1 MKSENIFNKN
11 ENKSY
16 TFLGEFLGFIIATVL
31 CFFAAQNNIRHIVVM
46 FLGVGI
52 IEIGVIFGNFF
63 GKKRKEKV
71 KEITDSN
78 EGEKIRKVKKNK
90 FKNLYD
96 ELEITIFS
104 VVIIYIFSYLA
115 IYLSEVLNLASI
127 FKRQYLDKKFFD
139 ILMEVM
145 TNIFN
150 IDWARRYLIIYWIFL
165 TISMVMFMIAIFR
178 TRKIKKWRMGIE
190 KLEIFFRN

>member
-11 ENKSY
+11 ENKLY
-16 TFLGEFLGFIIATVL
+16 TFLGGFLGFIIATVL
-31 CFFAAQNNIRHIVVM
+31 YFFAAQNNIRHIVVM

-78 EGEKIRKVKKNK
+78 EEEKIRKVKKNK

-115 IYLSEVLNLASI
+115 IYLSEVLNLTLI
-127 FKRQYLDKKFFD
+127 FKKQYPDTKFFD

-145 TNIFN
+145 INIFD

-178 TRKIKKWRMGIE
+178 TRKIKKMKDGNRKAGN
-190 KLEIFFRN
+190 LF

>member
-11 ENKSY
+11 ENKLY
-16 TFLGEFLGFIIATVL
+16 TFFGGFLGFIIATVL
-31 CFFAAQNNIRHIVVM
+31 YFFAAQNNIRHIIVM

-52 IEIGVIFGNFF
+52 IDIGVIFGNFF
-63 GKKRKEKV
+63 GKKRKEKA

-78 EGEKIRKVKKNK
+78 EGEKIRKVKKSK
-90 FKNLYD
+90 FNNLYD

-115 IYLSEVLNLASI
+115 IYLSEVLNLTLI
-127 FKRQYLDKKFFD
+127 FKKQYPDTKFFD

-165 TISMVMFMIAIFR
+165 TISAIMFIIAIFR
-178 TRKIKKWRMGIE
+178 TRKIKKM
-190 KLEIFFRN
+190 KDRNRKAGDLF

>member
-11 ENKSY
+11 ENKLY
-16 TFLGEFLGFIIATVL
+16 TFLGGFLGFIIATVL
-31 CFFAAQNNIRHIVVM
+31 YFFAAQNNIRHIIVM

-52 IEIGVIFGNFF
+52 IDIGVIFGNFF

-78 EGEKIRKVKKNK
+78 EEEKIRKVKKNK

-165 TISMVMFMIAIFR
+165 TISAVMFIIAIFR
-178 TRKIKKWRMGIE
+178 TRKIKKMKDANRKAGD
-190 KLEIFFRN
+190 LF

>member
-11 ENKSY
+11 ENKLY
-16 TFLGEFLGFIIATVL
+16 TFLGGFLGFIIATVL
-31 CFFAAQNNIRHIVVM
+31 YFFAAQNNIRHILVM

-52 IEIGVIFGNFF
+52 IDIGVIFGNFF

-78 EGEKIRKVKKNK
+78 EEEKIRKVKKSK
-90 FKNLYD
+90 FNNLYD

-115 IYLSEVLNLASI
+115 IYLSEVLNLTLI
-127 FKRQYLDKKFFD
+127 FKKQYPDTKFFD

-145 TNIFN
+145 TNIFD

-165 TISMVMFMIAIFR
+165 TISAVMFIIAIFR
-178 TRKIKKWRMGIE
+178 TRKIKKMKDENRKTGD
-190 KLEIFFRN
+190 LF

>member
-1 MKSENIFNKN
+1 MKNENIFNKN
-11 ENKSY
+11 ENKLY
-16 TFLGEFLGFIIATVL
+16 TFLGGFLGFIIATVL
-31 CFFAAQNNIRHIVVM
+31 YFFAAQNNIRHIIVM

-52 IEIGVIFGNFF
+52 IDIGVIFGNFF

-115 IYLSEVLNLASI
+115 IYLSEVLNLTLI
-127 FKRQYLDKKFFD
+127 FKKQYPDTKFFD

-145 TNIFN
+145 INIFD

-178 TRKIKKWRMGIE
+178 TRKIKKMKDGNRKAGD
-190 KLEIFFRN
+190 LF

>member
-1 MKSENIFNKN
+1 MKNENIFNKN
-11 ENKSY
+11 ENKLY
-16 TFLGEFLGFIIATVL
+16 TFLGGFLGFIIATVL
-31 CFFAAQNNIRHIVVM
+31 YFFVAQNNIRHIIVM

-52 IEIGVIFGNFF
+52 IDIGVIFGNFF

-78 EGEKIRKVKKNK
+78 EGEKIRKVKKSK
-90 FKNLYD
+90 FNNLYD

-115 IYLSEVLNLASI
+115 IYLSEVLNLTLI
-127 FKRQYLDKKFFD
+127 FKKQYPDTKFFD

-165 TISMVMFMIAIFR
+165 TIYMVMFIIAIFR
-178 TRKIKKWRMGIE
+178 TRKIKKMKDENRKAGD
-190 KLEIFFRN
+190 LF

>member
-11 ENKSY
+11 ENKLY
-16 TFLGEFLGFIIATVL
+16 TFLGGFLGFIIATVL
-31 CFFAAQNNIRHIVVM
+31 YFFAAQNNIRHIVVM

-71 KEITDSN
+71 KES
-78 EGEKIRKVKKNK
+78 K
-90 FKNLYD
+90 FNNLYD

-115 IYLSEVLNLASI
+115 IYLSEVLNLTLI
-127 FKRQYLDKKFFD
+127 FKKQYPDTKFFD

-150 IDWARRYLIIYWIFL
+150 IDWSRRYLIIYWIFL
-165 TISMVMFMIAIFR
+165 TISAVMFIIAIFIER
-178 TRKIKKWRMGIE
+178 RKIKKMKDGNRKAGN
-190 KLEIFFRN
+190 LF

>member
-11 ENKSY
+11 ENKLY
-16 TFLGEFLGFIIATVL
+16 TFLGGFLGFIIATVL
-31 CFFAAQNNIRHIVVM
+31 YFFAAQNNIRHIVVM

-78 EGEKIRKVKKNK
+78 EEEKIRKVKKNK

-115 IYLSEVLNLASI
+115 IYLSEVLNLAVI
-127 FKRQYLDKKFFD
+127 FEKQYPDVKFFD
-139 ILMEVM
+139 ILIEVT

-178 TRKIKKWRMGIE
+178 TRKIKKMKDGNRKVGN
-190 KLEIFFRN
+190 LF

>member
-11 ENKSY
+11 ENKLY
-16 TFLGEFLGFIIATVL
+16 TFLGGFLGFIIATVL
-31 CFFAAQNNIRHIVVM
+31 YFFAAQNNIRHIIVM

-52 IEIGVIFGNFF
+52 IDIGVIFGNFF
-63 GKKRKEKV
+63 GKKRKEKA

-78 EGEKIRKVKKNK
+78 EGEKIRKVKKSK
-90 FKNLYD
+90 FNNLYD

-115 IYLSEVLNLASI
+115 IYLSEVLNLTLI
-127 FKRQYLDKKFFD
+127 FKKQYPDTKFFD

-165 TISMVMFMIAIFR
+165 TISAVMFIIAIFR
-178 TRKIKKWRMGIE
+178 TRKIKKMKDENRKTGD
-190 KLEIFFRN
+190 LF

>member
-11 ENKSY
+11 ENKLY
-16 TFLGEFLGFIIATVL
+16 TFLGGFLGFIIADVL
-31 CFFAAQNNIRHIVVM
+31 YFFAAQNNIRHIIVM

-52 IEIGVIFGNFF
+52 IDIGVIFGNFF
-63 GKKRKEKV
+63 GKKRKEKA

-78 EGEKIRKVKKNK
+78 EGEKIRKVKKSK
-90 FKNLYD
+90 FNNLYD

-115 IYLSEVLNLASI
+115 IYLSEVLNLTLI
-127 FKRQYLDKKFFD
+127 FKKQYPDTKFFD

-165 TISMVMFMIAIFR
+165 TISAVMFIIAIFR
-178 TRKIKKWRMGIE
+178 TRKIKKMKDANRKAGD
-190 KLEIFFRN
+190 LF

>member
-11 ENKSY
+11 ENKLY
-16 TFLGEFLGFIIATVL
+16 TFLGGFLGFIIATVL
-31 CFFAAQNNIRHIVVM
+31 CFFAAQNNIRHIIVM
-46 FLGVGI
+46 FLAVGI
-52 IEIGVIFGNFF
+52 IDIGVIFGNFF
-63 GKKRKEKV
+63 GKKRKEKA

-78 EGEKIRKVKKNK
+78 EGEKIRKVKKSK
-90 FKNLYD
+90 FNNLYD

-115 IYLSEVLNLASI
+115 IYLSEVLNLTLI
-127 FKRQYLDKKFFD
+127 FKKQYPDTKFFD

-165 TISMVMFMIAIFR
+165 TISAVMFIIAIFR
-178 TRKIKKWRMGIE
+178 TRKIKKM
-190 KLEIFFRN
+190 KDRNRKAGDLF

>member
-11 ENKSY
+11 ENKLY
-16 TFLGEFLGFIIATVL
+16 TFLGGFLGFIIATVL
-31 CFFAAQNNIRHIVVM
+31 YFFAAQNNIRHIIVM

-52 IEIGVIFGNFF
+52 IDIGVIFGNFF

-78 EGEKIRKVKKNK
+78 EEEKIRKVKKNK

-178 TRKIKKWRMGIE
+178 TRKIKKMKDANRKAGD
-190 KLEIFFRN
+190 LF

>member
-11 ENKSY
+11 ENKLY
-16 TFLGEFLGFIIATVL
+16 TFLGGFLGFIIATVL
-31 CFFAAQNNIRHIVVM
+31 YFFAAQNNIRHIIVM

-52 IEIGVIFGNFF
+52 IDIGVIFGNFF

-78 EGEKIRKVKKNK
+78 EGEKIRKVKKSK
-90 FKNLYD
+90 FNNLYD

-115 IYLSEVLNLASI
+115 IYLSEVLNLTLI
-127 FKRQYLDKKFFD
+127 FKKQYPDTKFFD
-139 ILMEVM
+139 ILMEIM

-165 TISMVMFMIAIFR
+165 TISAVMFIIAIFR
-178 TRKIKKWRMGIE
+178 TRKIKKMKDENRKAGD
-190 KLEIFFRN
+190 FF

>member
-11 ENKSY
+11 ENKLY
-16 TFLGEFLGFIIATVL
+16 TFLGGFLGFIIATVL
-31 CFFAAQNNIRHIVVM
+31 YFFAAQNNIRHIVVM

-115 IYLSEVLNLASI
+115 IYLSEVLNLTLI
-127 FKRQYLDKKFFD
+127 FKKQYPDTKFFD
-139 ILMEVM
+139 ILMEIM

>member
-11 ENKSY
+11 ENKLY
-16 TFLGEFLGFIIATVL
+16 TFLGGFLGFIIATVL
-31 CFFAAQNNIRHIVVM
+31 YFFAAQNNIRHIIVM

-52 IEIGVIFGNFF
+52 IDIGVIFGNFF
-63 GKKRKEKV
+63 GKKRKEKA

-78 EGEKIRKVKKNK
+78 EGEKIRKVKKSK
-90 FKNLYD
+90 FNNLYD

-115 IYLSEVLNLASI
+115 IYLSEVLNLTLI
-127 FKRQYLDKKFFD
+127 FKKQYPDTKFFD

-165 TISMVMFMIAIFR
+165 TIYVVMFIIAIFR
-178 TRKIKKWRMGIE
+178 TRKIKKMKDENRKAGD
-190 KLEIFFRN
+190 LF

>member
-16 TFLGEFLGFIIATVL
+16 TFLGGFLGFIIATVL
-31 CFFAAQNNIRHIVVM
+31 YFLAAQNNIRHIVVM

-78 EGEKIRKVKKNK
+78 EEEKIRKVKKNK

-178 TRKIKKWRMGIE
+178 TRKIKKMKDGNRKAGN
-190 KLEIFFRN
+190 LF

>member
-11 ENKSY
+11 ENKLY
-16 TFLGEFLGFIIATVL
+16 TFLGGFLGFIIATVL
-31 CFFAAQNNIRHIVVM
+31 YFFAAQNNIRHIIVM

-52 IEIGVIFGNFF
+52 IDIGVIFGNFF

-78 EGEKIRKVKKNK
+78 EGEKIRKVKKSK
-90 FKNLYD
+90 FNNLYD

-115 IYLSEVLNLASI
+115 IYLSEVLNLTLI
-127 FKRQYLDKKFFD
+127 FKKQYPDTKFFD

-178 TRKIKKWRMGIE
+178 TRKIKKMKDGNRKAGN
-190 KLEIFFRN
+190 LF

>member
-11 ENKSY
+11 ENKLY
-16 TFLGEFLGFIIATVL
+16 TFFGGFLGFIIATVL
-31 CFFAAQNNIRHIVVM
+31 YFFAAQNNIRHIIVM

-52 IEIGVIFGNFF
+52 IDIGVIFGNFF

-78 EGEKIRKVKKNK
+78 EGEKIRKVKKSK
-90 FKNLYD
+90 FNNLYD

-115 IYLSEVLNLASI
+115 IYLSEVLNLTLI
-127 FKRQYLDKKFFD
+127 FKKQYPDTKFFD
-139 ILMEVM
+139 ILMEIM

-165 TISMVMFMIAIFR
+165 TISAVMFIIAIFR
-178 TRKIKKWRMGIE
+178 TRKIKKMKDENRKAGD
-190 KLEIFFRN
+190 FF

>member
-11 ENKSY
+11 ENKLY
-16 TFLGEFLGFIIATVL
+16 TFLGGFLGFIITTVL
-31 CFFAAQNNIRHIVVM
+31 YFLAAQNNIRHIVVM

-78 EGEKIRKVKKNK
+78 EGEKIRKVKKSK
-90 FKNLYD
+90 FNNLYD

-115 IYLSEVLNLASI
+115 IYLSEVLNLTLI
-127 FKRQYLDKKFFD
+127 FKKQYPDTKFFD
-139 ILMEVM
+139 ILMEIM

-165 TISMVMFMIAIFR
+165 TISAVMFIIAIFR
-178 TRKIKKWRMGIE
+178 TRKIKKMKDENRKAGD
-190 KLEIFFRN
+190 FF

>member
-11 ENKSY
+11 ENKLY
-16 TFLGEFLGFIIATVL
+16 TFLGGFLGFIIATVL
-31 CFFAAQNNIRHIVVM
+31 YFFAAQNNIRHIIVM

-52 IEIGVIFGNFF
+52 IDIGVIFGNFF

-78 EGEKIRKVKKNK
+78 EGEKIRKVKKSK
-90 FKNLYD
+90 FNNLYD

-145 TNIFN
+145 INIFD

-165 TISMVMFMIAIFR
+165 TISMVMFIIAIFR
-178 TRKIKKWRMGIE
+178 TRKIKKM
-190 KLEIFFRN
+190 KDRNRKAGDLF

>member
-1 MKSENIFNKN
+1 VKSENIFNKN
-11 ENKSY
+11 ENKLY
-16 TFLGEFLGFIIATVL
+16 TFLGGFLGFIIATVL
-31 CFFAAQNNIRHIVVM
+31 YFFAAQNNIRHIIVM

-52 IEIGVIFGNFF
+52 IDIGVIFGNFF
-63 GKKRKEKV
+63 GKKRKEKA

-78 EGEKIRKVKKNK
+78 EGEKIRKVKKSK
-90 FKNLYD
+90 FNNLYD

-165 TISMVMFMIAIFR
+165 TISMVMFIIAIFR
-178 TRKIKKWRMGIE
+178 TRKIKKMKDANRKAGD
-190 KLEIFFRN
+190 LF

>member
-11 ENKSY
+11 ENKLY
-16 TFLGEFLGFIIATVL
+16 TFLGGFLGFIIATVL
-31 CFFAAQNNIRHIVVM
+31 YFFAAQNNIRHIVVM

-115 IYLSEVLNLASI
+115 IYLSEVLNLTLI
-127 FKRQYLDKKFFD
+127 FKKQYPDTKFFD

-165 TISMVMFMIAIFR
+165 TISAVMFIIAIFR
-178 TRKIKKWRMGIE
+178 TRKIKK
-190 KLEIFFRN
+190 

>member
-11 ENKSY
+11 ENKLY
-16 TFLGEFLGFIIATVL
+16 TFLGGFLGFIIATVL
-31 CFFAAQNNIRHIVVM
+31 YFFAAQNNIRHIIVM

-52 IEIGVIFGNFF
+52 IDIGVIFGNFF
-63 GKKRKEKV
+63 GKKKK
-71 KEITDSN
+71 
-78 EGEKIRKVKKNK
+78 EKIREINSWNESEKIGKVKKSK
-90 FKNLYD
+90 FNNLYD

-115 IYLSEVLNLASI
+115 IYLSEVLNLTLI
-127 FKRQYLDKKFFD
+127 FKKQYPDTKFFD

-165 TISMVMFMIAIFR
+165 TISAVMFIIAIFR
-178 TRKIKKWRMGIE
+178 TRKIKKM
-190 KLEIFFRN
+190 KDRNRKAGDLF

>member
-11 ENKSY
+11 ENKLY
-16 TFLGEFLGFIIATVL
+16 TFLGGFLGFIIATVL
-31 CFFAAQNNIRHIVVM
+31 YFFAAQNNIRHIIVM

-52 IEIGVIFGNFF
+52 IDVGVIFGNFF
-63 GKKRKEKV
+63 GKKRKEKA

-78 EGEKIRKVKKNK
+78 EGEKIRKVKKSK
-90 FKNLYD
+90 FNNLYD

-115 IYLSEVLNLASI
+115 IYLSEVLNLTLI
-127 FKRQYLDKKFFD
+127 FKKQYPDTKFFD

-145 TNIFN
+145 INIFD

-165 TISMVMFMIAIFR
+165 TISMVMFIIAIFR
-178 TRKIKKWRMGIE
+178 TRKIKKM
-190 KLEIFFRN
+190 KDRNRKAGDLF

>member
-11 ENKSY
+11 ENKLY
-16 TFLGEFLGFIIATVL
+16 TFLGGFLGFIIATVL
-31 CFFAAQNNIRHIVVM
+31 YFFAAQNNIRHIIVM

-52 IEIGVIFGNFF
+52 IDIGVIFGNFF

-78 EGEKIRKVKKNK
+78 EEEKIRKVKKSK
-90 FKNLYD
+90 FNNLYD

-115 IYLSEVLNLASI
+115 IYLSEVLNLTLI
-127 FKRQYLDKKFFD
+127 FKKQYPDTKFFD
-139 ILMEVM
+139 ILIEVM

-165 TISMVMFMIAIFR
+165 TISMVMFIIAIFR
-178 TRKIKKWRMGIE
+178 TRKIKKMKDENRKTGD
-190 KLEIFFRN
+190 LF

>member
-11 ENKSY
+11 ENKLY
-16 TFLGEFLGFIIATVL
+16 TFLGGFLGFIIATVL
-31 CFFAAQNNIRHIVVM
+31 YFFAAQNNIRHIVVM

-78 EGEKIRKVKKNK
+78 EEEKIRKVKKNK

-178 TRKIKKWRMGIE
+178 TRKIKKMKDGNRKVGN
-190 KLEIFFRN
+190 LF

>member
-11 ENKSY
+11 ENKLY
-16 TFLGEFLGFIIATVL
+16 TFLGGFLGFIIATVL
-31 CFFAAQNNIRHIVVM
+31 YFFAAQNNIRHIIVM

-52 IEIGVIFGNFF
+52 IDIGVIFGNFF
-63 GKKRKEKV
+63 GKKRKEKA

-78 EGEKIRKVKKNK
+78 EGEKIRKVKKSK
-90 FKNLYD
+90 FNNLYD

-115 IYLSEVLNLASI
+115 IYLSEVLNLTLI
-127 FKRQYLDKKFFD
+127 FKKQYPDTKFFD

-165 TISMVMFMIAIFR
+165 TISAVMFIIVIFIER
-178 TRKIKKWRMGIE
+178 RKIKKMKDGNRKAGN
-190 KLEIFFRN
+190 LF

>member
-11 ENKSY
+11 ENKLY
-16 TFLGEFLGFIIATVL
+16 TFLGGFLGFIIATVL
-31 CFFAAQNNIRHIVVM
+31 YFFAAQNNIRHIVVM

-78 EGEKIRKVKKNK
+78 EGEEIRKVKKNK

-165 TISMVMFMIAIFR
+165 TLSMVLFIIAIFR
-178 TRKIKKWRMGIE
+178 TRKIKKM
-190 KLEIFFRN
+190 KDRNRKAGDLF

>member
-1 MKSENIFNKN
+1 VKSENIFNKN
-11 ENKSY
+11 ENKLY
-16 TFLGEFLGFIIATVL
+16 TFLGGFLGFIIATVL
-31 CFFAAQNNIRHIVVM
+31 YFLAAQNNIRHIVVM

-78 EGEKIRKVKKNK
+78 EEEKIRKVKKNK

-178 TRKIKKWRMGIE
+178 TRKIKKMKDGNRKAGN
-190 KLEIFFRN
+190 LF

>member
-11 ENKSY
+11 ENKLY
-16 TFLGEFLGFIIATVL
+16 TFLGGFLGFIIATVL
-31 CFFAAQNNIRHIVVM
+31 YFFAAQNNIRHIIVM

-52 IEIGVIFGNFF
+52 IDIGVIFGNFF
-63 GKKRKEKV
+63 GKKRKEKA

-78 EGEKIRKVKKNK
+78 EGEKIRKVKKSK
-90 FKNLYD
+90 FNNLYD

-115 IYLSEVLNLASI
+115 IYLSEVLNLTLI
-127 FKRQYLDKKFFD
+127 FKKQYPDTKFFD

-165 TISMVMFMIAIFR
+165 TISAVMFIIAIFIER
-178 TRKIKKWRMGIE
+178 RKIKKMKDGNRKAGN
-190 KLEIFFRN
+190 LF

>member
-165 TISMVMFMIAIFR
+165 TISMVMFIIAIFR
-178 TRKIKKWRMGIE
+178 TRKIKKM
-190 KLEIFFRN
+190 KDRNRKAGDLF

>member
-11 ENKSY
+11 ENKLY
-16 TFLGEFLGFIIATVL
+16 TFLGGFLGFIIATVL
-31 CFFAAQNNIRHIVVM
+31 YFFAAQNNIRHIIVM

-52 IEIGVIFGNFF
+52 IDIGVIFGNFF
-63 GKKRKEKV
+63 GKKRKEKA

-78 EGEKIRKVKKNK
+78 EGEKIRKVKKSK
-90 FKNLYD
+90 FNNLYD

-115 IYLSEVLNLASI
+115 IYLSEVLNLTLNI
-127 FKRQYLDKKFFD
+127 KKQYPDTKFFD

-150 IDWARRYLIIYWIFL
+150 IEWARRYLIIYWIFL
-165 TISMVMFMIAIFR
+165 TISAVMFIIAIFR
-178 TRKIKKWRMGIE
+178 TRKIKKM
-190 KLEIFFRN
+190 KDRNRKAGDLF

>member
-11 ENKSY
+11 ENKLY
-16 TFLGEFLGFIIATVL
+16 TFLGGFLGFIIATVL
-31 CFFAAQNNIRHIVVM
+31 YFFAAQNNIRHIVVM

-52 IEIGVIFGNFF
+52 IDIGVIFGNFF
-63 GKKRKEKV
+63 GKKRKEKA

-78 EGEKIRKVKKNK
+78 EGEKIRKVKKSK
-90 FKNLYD
+90 FNNLYD

-165 TISMVMFMIAIFR
+165 TISAVMFIIAIFR
-178 TRKIKKWRMGIE
+178 TRKIKKM
-190 KLEIFFRN
+190 KDRNRKAGDLF